1 MLGLGVMAEAQP
13 YLIIRSE
20 SERAARA
27 VRFSRAVSRKEEE
40 WDLLVHPRSDL
51 YIAAYPDPD
60 MAREDWTR

>member
-27 VRFSRAVSRKEEE
+27 VRFSRAVSRKEEV
-40 WDLLVHPRSDL
+40 WDLLVHPDL